1 VNVPFLDTVLY
12 LLGVTREEVEAADE
26 SDAAVG

>member
-12 LLGVTREEVEAADE
+12 LLGVTREEVEAADTH
-26 SDAAVG
+26 DDR

>member
-12 LLGVTREEVEAADE
+12 LLGVTREEVEAADMHDDE
-26 SDAAVG
+26 D